1 MLSAAKHL
9 ARWAHRCFAALSMT
23 ALDRSGAEQLSSAF
37 EPCLR
42 GIYMALTIGIIGL
55 PQSGKTTLFNAL
67 TKAGA
72 PISGYAT
79 STVQANIAVVQV
91 PDPRLEPLAEI
102 FNPEKVTYATVE
114 FVDVAG
120 IGQATQTATGKSE
133 GLSAEFLGH
142 IRNADALAI
151 VLRTFENSNVPHI
164 YGDVDPNRDLDSLN
178 AELALTDLATV
189 ERRIER
195 TTKAAKSGEKKY
207 QQELE
212 VLRLLRDSLNDL
224 RLVRQEELLA
234 QDRAVLSELF
244 LLTMKPRMYVL
255 NVSEDVLGAAN
266 DLLERIAAGEGVD
279 VETLEGELK
288 GIATVA
294 KRAKA
299 EGSEVV
305 AVSARLEAELAELPE
320 EDAAEYLEALGL
332 PKLGA
337 DRVIQVGY
345 RLLNLITFL
354 TAGED
359 EVRAWTV
366 TKGAKAP
373 EAAGKIHSDIERGFI
388 RGEVTRFEDFMASG
402 GSFAAASKKG
412 LQRLE
417 GKDYVVQDGDIIH
430 FRFNVAK

>member
-1 MLSAAKHL
+1 
-9 ARWAHRCFAALSMT
+9 
-23 ALDRSGAEQLSSAF
+23 
-37 EPCLR
+37 
-42 GIYMALTIGIIGL
+42 MALTIGIIGL

-67 TKAGA
+67 TKANA

-79 STVQANIAVVQV
+79 STVQANHAVVQV
-91 PDPRLEPLAEI
+91 PDARLQPLAEI
-102 FNPEKVTYATVE
+102 FHPKKVTYATVE

-120 IGQATQTATGKSE
+120 GLPAEDAARAGRE
-133 GLSAEFLGH
+133 GVRAGFL
-142 IRNADALAI
+142 RADWYTHGLAI
-151 VLRTFENSNVPHI
+151 
-164 YGDVDPNRDLDSLN
+164 
-178 AELALTDLATV
+178 
-189 ERRIER
+189 
-195 TTKAAKSGEKKY
+195 
-207 QQELE
+207 
-212 VLRLLRDSLNDL
+212 LRLLQEALNDL
-224 RLVRQEELLA
+224 RPVSQVELLP
-234 QDRAVLSELF
+234 QDRAVLDELF
-244 LLTMKPRMYVL
+244 LLTLKPRMYVL

-266 DLLERIAAGEGVD
+266 DLLARIAAGEDVD
-279 VETLEGELK
+279 ETTLEGELK
-288 GIATVA
+288 GIAQIA
-294 KRAKA
+294 RRAKD

-388 RGEVTRFEDFMASG
+388 RAEVTRFDDFMST

-417 GKDYVVQDGDIIH
+417 GKEYVIQDGDIAH
-430 FRFNVAK
+430 FRFNVGK

>member
-1 MLSAAKHL
+1 
-9 ARWAHRCFAALSMT
+9 
-23 ALDRSGAEQLSSAF
+23 
-37 EPCLR
+37 
-42 GIYMALTIGIIGL
+42 MALTIGIIGL

-79 STVQANIAVVQV
+79 STVQANMAIVQV
-91 PDPRLEPLAEI
+91 PDARLQPLAEI
-102 FNPEKVTYATVE
+102 FNPRKVTPTTVE

-120 IGQATQTATGKSE
+120 MGQSEQSGKQKQ

-151 VLRTFENSNVPHI
+151 VLRTFANDNVPHI
-164 YGDVDPNRDLDSLN
+164 YQNIDPYRDMESLN
-178 AELALTDLATV
+178 AELSLTDLASV
-189 ERRIER
+189 ERRLER
-195 TTKAAKSGEKKY
+195 TTRAAKSGDKKY

-212 VLRLLRDSLNDL
+212 TLRHLQNELNEL
-224 RLVRQEELLA
+224 KLVSQLEIA
-234 QDRAVLSELF
+234 SQDQALINELF
-244 LLTMKPRMYVL
+244 LLTAKPRMYVL

-266 DLLERIAAGEGVD
+266 DLLTKIASGEEVQ
-279 VETLEGELK
+279 LESLQGELS
-288 GIATVA
+288 GIARVA
-294 KRAKA
+294 VRAKSEQA
-299 EGSEVV
+299 EVV
-305 AVSARLEAELAELPE
+305 AVSARLEAELSELPE
-320 EDAAEYLEALGL
+320 EDAHEYLESLGL
-332 PKLGA
+332 PQLGA

-366 TKGAKAP
+366 TRGAKAP

-388 RGEVTRFEDFMASG
+388 RAEVVTFDDFMAC
-402 GSFAAASKKG
+402 GSFAAATKKG
-412 LQRLE
+412 LLRLE
-417 GKDYVVQDGDIIH
+417 GKEYVIKDGDIVH

>member
-1 MLSAAKHL
+1 
-9 ARWAHRCFAALSMT
+9 
-23 ALDRSGAEQLSSAF
+23 
-37 EPCLR
+37 
-42 GIYMALTIGIIGL
+42 MALTIGIIGL

-67 TKAGA
+67 TRANA

-79 STVQANIAVVQV
+79 STVQANVAIVQV
-91 PDPRLEPLAEI
+91 PDPRLQPLAEI
-102 FNPEKVTYATVE
+102 FHPKKVTPTTVE

-120 IGQATQTATGKSE
+120 VGQHAQEGE
-133 GLSAEFLGH
+133 ERRQGLSAEFLGH

-151 VLRTFENSNVPHI
+151 VLRTFEDSNVPHV
-164 YGDVDPNRDLDSLN
+164 YDTVDPNRDLDSLN

-207 QQELE
+207 AQELE
-212 VLRLLRDSLNDL
+212 TLRKLQEALNELKLVAQLELDAQERALLG
-224 RLVRQEELLA
+224 
-234 QDRAVLSELF
+234 ELF
-244 LLTMKPRMYVL
+244 LLTAKPRMYVL
-255 NVSEDVLGAAN
+255 NVSEDALGEAN
-266 DLLERIAAGEGVD
+266 GLLERIAAGETVD
-279 VETLEGELK
+279 TSALSSELQSVVR
-288 GIATVA
+288 VA
-294 KRAKA
+294 QRAKT
-299 EGSEVV
+299 EGAEVV
-305 AVSARLEAELAELPE
+305 AVSARLEAELVELPE
-320 EDAAEYLEALGL
+320 ADAAEYLEALGL

-388 RGEVTRFEDFMASG
+388 RAEVTSFDDFMAAG
-402 GSFAAASKKG
+402 GSFAAAAKKG
-412 LQRLE
+412 VQRLE
-417 GKDYVVQDGDIIH
+417 GKDYVIQDGDIAH
-430 FRFNVAK
+430 FRFNVGR

>member
-1 MLSAAKHL
+1 
-9 ARWAHRCFAALSMT
+9 
-23 ALDRSGAEQLSSAF
+23 
-37 EPCLR
+37 
-42 GIYMALTIGIIGL
+42 MALTIGIIGL

-67 TKAGA
+67 TRAGA

-79 STVQANIAVVQV
+79 STVQANFAVVQV
-91 PDPRLEPLAEI
+91 PDPRLQPLAEI
-102 FNPEKVTYATVE
+102 FNPKKVTYATVE

-120 IGQATQTATGKSE
+120 MGQGGQGPKEKHE
-133 GLSAEFLGH
+133 GLNPEFLGH

-151 VLRTFENSNVPHI
+151 VLRTFANDNVPHI

-189 ERRIER
+189 EKRIER

-212 VLRLLRDSLNDL
+212 ILGLLRDTLNDL
-224 RLVRQEELLA
+224 KLVSQLELLP
-234 QDRAVLSELF
+234 QDRATLKELF

-255 NVSEDVLGAAN
+255 NVSEDALGEAAKV
-266 DLLERIAAGEGVD
+266 LERIAGGEDVD
-279 VETLEGELK
+279 VSTLEGELK
-288 GIATVA
+288 GIATIA

-320 EDAAEYLEALGL
+320 EDAAEYLESLGL

-366 TKGAKAP
+366 TRGAKAP

-388 RGEVTRFEDFMASG
+388 RGEVTRFEDFMAAG
-402 GSFAAASKKG
+402 GSFAAAAKKG

-430 FRFNVAK
+430 FRFNVGK

>member
-1 MLSAAKHL
+1 
-9 ARWAHRCFAALSMT
+9 
-23 ALDRSGAEQLSSAF
+23 
-37 EPCLR
+37 
-42 GIYMALTIGIIGL
+42 MALTIGIIGL

-79 STVQANIAVVQV
+79 STVQANQAVVQV
-91 PDPRLEPLAEI
+91 PDPRLQPLAEI
-102 FNPEKVTYATVE
+102 FHPKKVTYATVD

-120 IGQATQTATGKSE
+120 IGQAKHDAGEKGQ

-142 IRNADALAI
+142 IRNVDALAI
-151 VLRTFENSNVPHI
+151 VLRTFENSNVPHPYNNI
-164 YGDVDPNRDLDSLN
+164 DPNRDLDSLN

-195 TTKAAKSGEKKY
+195 TTKAAKSGDKKY
-207 QQELE
+207 QQELAI
-212 VLRLLRDSLNDL
+212 LRLLQEALNDL
-224 RLVRQEELLA
+224 RPVSQVELLP
-234 QDRAVLSELF
+234 QDRAVLDELF
-244 LLTMKPRMYVL
+244 LLTLKPRMYVL
-255 NVSEDVLGAAN
+255 NVSEDLLGAAN
-266 DLLERIAAGEGVD
+266 DLLARIAAGEDVD
-279 VETLEGELK
+279 EATLEGELK
-288 GIATVA
+288 GIAKIA
-294 KRAKA
+294 RRAKD

-366 TKGAKAP
+366 TRGAKAP

-388 RGEVTRFEDFMASG
+388 RAEVTRFEDFMAT
-402 GSFAAASKKG
+402 GSFAAAARKG

-417 GKDYVVQDGDIIH
+417 GKEYVIQDGDIAH
-430 FRFNVAK
+430 FRFNVGKL

>member
-1 MLSAAKHL
+1 
-9 ARWAHRCFAALSMT
+9 
-23 ALDRSGAEQLSSAF
+23 
-37 EPCLR
+37 
-42 GIYMALTIGIIGL
+42 MALTIGIIGL

-67 TKAGA
+67 TKANA
-72 PISGYAT
+72 PVSGYAT
-79 STVQANIAVVQV
+79 STVQANVAVVQV

-102 FNPEKVTYATVE
+102 FHPKKTTYTTVE

-120 IGQATQTATGKSE
+120 MGQSAQAGKEKRE

-151 VLRTFENSNVPHI
+151 VLRTFVNDNVPHI
-164 YGDVDPNRDLDSLN
+164 YNSIDPNRDLESLD

-189 ERRIER
+189 ERRLER
-195 TTKAAKSGEKKY
+195 TQRAAKSGDKKY
-207 QQELE
+207 QRELDVLRHLQEALNEMRPASQVELE
-212 VLRLLRDSLNDL
+212 PQDAPLLD
-224 RLVRQEELLA
+224 
-234 QDRAVLSELF
+234 ELF

-255 NVSEDVLGAAN
+255 NVSEDKLASAN
-266 DLLERIAAGEGVD
+266 ELLAKIQAGED
-279 VETLEGELK
+279 AQDATLDGELK
-288 GIATVA
+288 GIATIARKA
-294 KRAKA
+294 KSERA
-299 EGSEVV
+299 EVV
-305 AVSARLEAELAELPE
+305 AVSARLEAELAELPP
-320 EDAAEYLEALGL
+320 EDAQEYLEALGL
-332 PKLGA
+332 PVLGA

-388 RGEVTRFEDFMASG
+388 RAEVTRFEDFMAT
-402 GSFAAASKKG
+402 GSFAAAAKKG

-417 GKDYVVQDGDIIH
+417 GKDYVIQDGDIAH
-430 FRFNVAK
+430 FRFNVGK

>member
-1 MLSAAKHL
+1 
-9 ARWAHRCFAALSMT
+9 
-23 ALDRSGAEQLSSAF
+23 
-37 EPCLR
+37 
-42 GIYMALTIGIIGL
+42 MALTIGIIGL

-79 STVQANIAVVQV
+79 STVQANQALVQV
-91 PDPRLEPLAEI
+91 PDPRLQPLAEI
-102 FNPEKVTYATVE
+102 FHPKKVTYATVD

-120 IGQATQTATGKSE
+120 IGQAKHDAGEKGQ

-151 VLRTFENSNVPHI
+151 VLRTFENSNVPHPYNTI
-164 YGDVDPNRDLDSLN
+164 DPNRDLDSLN

-189 ERRIER
+189 EKRIER
-195 TTKAAKSGEKKY
+195 TTKAAKSGDKKY
-207 QQELE
+207 QQELAI
-212 VLRLLRDSLNDL
+212 LRLLQEALNDL
-224 RLVRQEELLA
+224 RPVSQVELLP
-234 QDRAVLSELF
+234 QDHAVLDELF
-244 LLTMKPRMYVL
+244 LLTLKPRMYVL

-266 DLLERIAAGEGVD
+266 DLLARIAAGEDVD
-279 VETLEGELK
+279 EATLEGELK
-288 GIATVA
+288 GIAKIA
-294 KRAKA
+294 RRAKD

-320 EDAAEYLEALGL
+320 EDAAEYLEGLGL

-388 RGEVTRFEDFMASG
+388 RAEVTRFDDFMAT

-417 GKDYVVQDGDIIH
+417 GKEYVIQDGDIAH
-430 FRFNVAK
+430 FRFNVGK

>member
-1 MLSAAKHL
+1 
-9 ARWAHRCFAALSMT
+9 
-23 ALDRSGAEQLSSAF
+23 
-37 EPCLR
+37 
-42 GIYMALTIGIIGL
+42 MALTIGIIGL

-224 RLVRQEELLA
+224 RLVRQDELLA
-234 QDRAVLSELF
+234 QDRAVLNELF

-266 DLLERIAAGEGVD
+266 DLLERIAAGEDVD

>member
-1 MLSAAKHL
+1 
-9 ARWAHRCFAALSMT
+9 
-23 ALDRSGAEQLSSAF
+23 
-37 EPCLR
+37 
-42 GIYMALTIGIIGL
+42 MALTIGIIGL
-55 PQSGKTTLFNAL
+55 PQSGKTSLFNAL

-79 STVQANIAVVQV
+79 STVQANLAVVQV
-91 PDPRLEPLAEI
+91 PDARLQPLADI
-102 FNPEKVTYATVE
+102 FKPKKVTPATVE

-120 IGQATQTATGKSE
+120 IGQGSQTHKEKRE

-151 VLRTFENSNVPHI
+151 VLRTFANDHVPHI
-164 YGDVDPNRDLDSLN
+164 YESIDPDRDLDSLN
-178 AELALTDLATV
+178 AELALTALATI

-195 TTKAAKSGEKKY
+195 TTKAAKSGEKRY
-207 QQELE
+207 LQELE
-212 VLRLLRDSLNDL
+212 ILRLLQDALNELKPVSQLD
-224 RLVRQEELLA
+224 LLA
-234 QDRAVLSELF
+234 QDHAVLDELF

-255 NVSEDVLGAAN
+255 NVSEDLLGAAN
-266 DLLERIAAGEGVD
+266 DLLNRIAAGEDVNVD
-279 VETLEGELK
+279 TLEGELK
-288 GIATVA
+288 GIATIA
-294 KRAKA
+294 KRGKA

-305 AVSARLEAELAELPE
+305 AVSAKLEAELAELPE
-320 EDAAEYLEALGL
+320 EDAHEYLESLGL
-332 PKLGA
+332 PQLGT

-366 TKGAKAP
+366 TRGAKAP

-388 RGEVTRFEDFMASG
+388 RAEVTRFEDFMAC
-402 GSFAAASKKG
+402 GSFAIASKKG

-417 GKDYVVQDGDIIH
+417 GKDYIIQDGDIAH
-430 FRFNVAK
+430 FRFNVSK

>member
-1 MLSAAKHL
+1 
-9 ARWAHRCFAALSMT
+9 
-23 ALDRSGAEQLSSAF
+23 
-37 EPCLR
+37 
-42 GIYMALTIGIIGL
+42 MALTIGIIGL
-55 PQSGKTTLFNAL
+55 PQSGKTSLFNAL

-79 STVQANIAVVQV
+79 STVQANLAVVQV
-91 PDPRLEPLAEI
+91 PDARLQPLADI
-102 FNPEKVTYATVE
+102 FKPQKVTPATVE

-120 IGQATQTATGKSE
+120 IGQGSQTHKEKRE

-151 VLRTFENSNVPHI
+151 VLRTFANDNVPHI
-164 YGDVDPNRDLDSLN
+164 YESIDPNRDLDSLN
-178 AELALTDLATV
+178 AELALTDLATI

-207 QQELE
+207 LQELE
-212 VLRLLRDSLNDL
+212 ILRLLQDALNELKPVSQLD
-224 RLVRQEELLA
+224 LLA
-234 QDRAVLSELF
+234 QDHAVLDELF

-266 DLLERIAAGEGVD
+266 DLLNRIAAGEDVD
-279 VETLEGELK
+279 VNTLEGELI
-288 GIATVA
+288 GIAAIA
-294 KRAKA
+294 KRGKA
-299 EGSEVV
+299 EGAEVV
-305 AVSARLEAELAELPE
+305 AVSARLEAELTELPE
-320 EDAAEYLEALGL
+320 EDAQEYLESLGL
-332 PKLGA
+332 PQLGT

-366 TKGAKAP
+366 TRGAKAP

-388 RGEVTRFEDFMASG
+388 RAEVTRFEDFMAC
-402 GSFAAASKKG
+402 GSFAAATKKG
-412 LQRLE
+412 LLRLE
-417 GKDYVVQDGDIIH
+417 GKDYIIQDGDIAH
-430 FRFNVAK
+430 FRFNVSK

>member
-1 MLSAAKHL
+1 
-9 ARWAHRCFAALSMT
+9 
-23 ALDRSGAEQLSSAF
+23 
-37 EPCLR
+37 
-42 GIYMALTIGIIGL
+42 MALTIGIIGL

-79 STVQANIAVVQV
+79 STVQANMAIVQV
-91 PDPRLEPLAEI
+91 PDARLQPLADI
-102 FNPEKVTYATVE
+102 FKPRKVTPTTVE

-120 IGQATQTATGKSE
+120 MGQSEQSGKQKQ

-151 VLRTFENSNVPHI
+151 VLRTFVNDNVPHI
-164 YGDVDPNRDLDSLN
+164 HQNIDPYRDLESLN
-178 AELALTDLATV
+178 AELSLTDLASV
-189 ERRIER
+189 ERRLER
-195 TTKAAKSGEKKY
+195 TNRAAKSGEKKY
-207 QQELE
+207 QQELDM
-212 VLRLLRDSLNDL
+212 LRQLQNELNEL
-224 RLVRQEELLA
+224 KLVSQLEIAPHDQALIN
-234 QDRAVLSELF
+234 ELF
-244 LLTMKPRMYVL
+244 LLTAKPRMYVL

-266 DLLERIAAGEGVD
+266 DLLTKIASGED
-279 VETLEGELK
+279 VQEKSLQGELSS
-288 GIATVA
+288 IARVA
-294 KRAKA
+294 LIARQ

-305 AVSARLEAELAELPE
+305 AVSARLEAELSELPE
-320 EDAAEYLEALGL
+320 DDAHEYLESLGL
-332 PKLGA
+332 PQLGT

-366 TKGAKAP
+366 TKGARAP

-388 RGEVTRFEDFMASG
+388 RAEVITFDDFMAC
-402 GSFAAASKKG
+402 GSFAVATKKG
-412 LQRLE
+412 LLRLE
-417 GKDYVVQDGDIIH
+417 GKEYVIKDGDIAH

>member
-1 MLSAAKHL
+1 MDVSEKNYPLIK
-9 ARWAHRCFAALSMT
+9 
-23 ALDRSGAEQLSSAF
+23 
-37 EPCLR
+37 R
-42 GIYMALTIGIIGL
+42 GIQMALTIGIIGL

-79 STVQANIAVVQV
+79 STVQANMAVVQV

-102 FNPEKVTYATVE
+102 FHPKKVTYATVE

-120 IGQATQTATGKSE
+120 IGQGTYTATERRE

-164 YGDVDPNRDLDSLN
+164 YGDIDPNRDLDSLN

-195 TTKAAKSGEKKY
+195 TTKAAKSGDKKY

-212 VLRLLRDSLNDL
+212 VLRLLQESLNNL
-224 RLVRQEELLA
+224 NLVSNIELLA
-234 QDRAVLSELF
+234 QDKTVLNELF
-244 LLTMKPRMYVL
+244 LLTLKPRMYVL

-266 DLLERIAAGEGVD
+266 NLLERIAAGDEVD
-279 VETLEGELK
+279 LEKLEGELI
-288 GIATVA
+288 GIAKVA
-294 KRAKA
+294 QRAKV

-305 AVSARLEAELAELPE
+305 AVSARLEAELTELPE
-320 EDAAEYLEALGL
+320 EDAAEYLESLGL
-332 PKLGA
+332 PKLGT

-366 TKGAKAP
+366 RKRAKAP
-373 EAAGKIHSDIERGFI
+373 EAAGKVHSDIERGFI
-388 RGEVTRFEDFMASG
+388 RAEVTRFEDFMEC
-402 GSFAAASKKG
+402 GSFAAAMKKG
-412 LQRLE
+412 LVRLE
-417 GKDYVVQDGDIIH
+417 GKDYVIRDGDIAH
-430 FRFNVAK
+430 FRFNIGK

>member
-1 MLSAAKHL
+1 
-9 ARWAHRCFAALSMT
+9 
-23 ALDRSGAEQLSSAF
+23 
-37 EPCLR
+37 
-42 GIYMALTIGIIGL
+42 MALTIGIIGL

-67 TKAGA
+67 TRAGA

-91 PDPRLEPLAEI
+91 PDPRLQPLAEI
-102 FNPEKVTYATVE
+102 FNPRKVTYATVE

-120 IGQATQTATGKSE
+120 MGQSTQAVAEKR

-151 VLRTFENSNVPHI
+151 VLRTFANSNVPHP
-164 YGDVDPNRDLDSLN
+164 YGDIDPNRDLDSLN
-178 AELALTDLATV
+178 AELALTDLSTV
-189 ERRIER
+189 EKRIER
-195 TTKAAKSGEKKY
+195 TTKAAKSGDKKY

-212 VLRLLRDSLNDL
+212 VLRLLQESLNNL
-224 RLVRQEELLA
+224 NLVSNIELLA
-234 QDRAVLSELF
+234 QDKTVLNELF
-244 LLTMKPRMYVL
+244 LLTQKPRMYVL

-266 DLLERIAAGEGVD
+266 NVLERIAAGEDVD
-279 VETLEGELK
+279 VEKLEGELI
-288 GIATVA
+288 GIAKVA
-294 KRAKA
+294 QRAKA

-305 AVSARLEAELAELPE
+305 AVSARLEAELTELPE
-320 EDAAEYLEALGL
+320 EDAAEYLESLGL
-332 PKLGA
+332 PKQGT

-366 TKGAKAP
+366 TRGAKAP
-373 EAAGKIHSDIERGFI
+373 EAAGKVHSDIERGFI
-388 RGEVTRFEDFMASG
+388 RAEVTHFEDFMASG
-402 GSFAAASKKG
+402 GSFSAAAKKG

-417 GKDYVVQDGDIIH
+417 GKDYVIQDGDIAH
-430 FRFNVAK
+430 FRFNVGKA

>member
-1 MLSAAKHL
+1 
-9 ARWAHRCFAALSMT
+9 
-23 ALDRSGAEQLSSAF
+23 
-37 EPCLR
+37 
-42 GIYMALTIGIIGL
+42 MALTIGIIGL

-91 PDPRLEPLAEI
+91 PDARLQPLADI
-102 FNPEKVTYATVE
+102 FKPKKVTPTTVE

-120 IGQATQTATGKSE
+120 MGQAAQAHKEKRE

-151 VLRTFENSNVPHI
+151 VLRTFANSNVPHI
-164 YGDVDPNRDLDSLN
+164 YENIDPIRDLDSLN
-178 AELALTDLATV
+178 AELALTDLTTV

-195 TTKAAKSGEKKY
+195 TTKAAKSGDKKY
-207 QQELE
+207 LQELE
-212 VLRLLRDSLNDL
+212 ILRLLQEALNEL
-224 RLVRQEELLA
+224 KLVSQLELLA
-234 QDRAVLSELF
+234 QDRAVLNELF
-244 LLTMKPRMYVL
+244 LLTLKPRMYVL
-255 NVSEDVLGAAN
+255 NVSEDALAAAN
-266 DLLERIAAGEGVD
+266 DLLARIAGGEDVD
-279 VETLEGELK
+279 VNTLEGELQ
-288 GIATVA
+288 GIVA
-294 KRAKA
+294 VARRAKE

-305 AVSARLEAELAELPE
+305 AVSARLEAELTELPE
-320 EDAAEYLEALGL
+320 EDAHEYLESLGL
-332 PKLGA
+332 PQLGA

-366 TKGAKAP
+366 TRGAKAP

-388 RGEVTRFEDFMASG
+388 RAEVTKFEDFMAC
-402 GSFAAASKKG
+402 GSFAAATKKG
-412 LQRLE
+412 LLRLE
-417 GKDYVVQDGDIIH
+417 GKDYVMQDGDIAH